1 MAEVMCSR
9 LRRDFATVRLAPDG
23 ASLLAEYDKAPPD
36 VVLTDLF
43 MPQLDG
49 DEATAE
55 LRKRGFGGPIIGLTA
70 AAVGEEA
77 ERFTTAGSDA
87 VMYKPLDMQQLHAI
101 LSQHYQRRA
110 RA

>member
-1 MAEVMCSR
+1 
-9 LRRDFATVRLAPDG
+9 
-23 ASLLAEYDKAPPD
+23 LAEFDKAPPD

-55 LRKRGFGGPIIGLTA
+55 LRRRGFQGPIIGLTA
-70 AAVGEEA
+70 AAVGEDA
-77 ERFTTAGSDA
+77 ERFTAAGSDA
-87 VMYKPLDMQQLHAI
+87 VMYKPLDMQHLHRI
-101 LSQHYQRRA
+101 LALHYQRKA